1 MLSYDHMEVNAIV
14 NPDRPENFSFGE
26 EIVQAGI
33 SLPLEGKERLDRYLY
48 CSSEDDHVSA
58 IARLLKNLEIVEK
71 RIKDFE
77 KTFPAIYA
85 SRLSKLFSTRECAN
99 LYLNGLY
106 QSLPYLKDDVHLQDF
121 LILEALRIVC
131 PDVYEDMSECP
142 WMYLPA
148 WGEAA
153 FISFPYEFNARDDRT
168 YIRIKKHIETLCEK
182 QEKPEVLLELL
193 QILFFEVRKGFS
205 DRRDGH
211 DDWETEYRRQNRLS
225 HPEGFWNYFTSNV
238 PGKDMPEHVVESF
251 IVSWNGFGQDE
262 LGENVDSHLSVLR
275 TRKQPTELWQKRHI
289 FLPTLTRET
298 SAVLI
303 ECLYKNI
310 HFFRREG
317 ADIFQDSESSAA
329 VRLLFDLID
338 NKLRSDDLEAV
349 LSDLVQKTPSL
360 ELAVRIADNV
370 RSRMKDVFNIPEQ
383 GNFYALSSHL
393 DERLTA
399 HFIEGRRNIFN
410 EEKNYGYILAQW
422 GTYQPQNNLKVNEY
436 VFGLVEED
444 PMVIGKVLVAYT
456 SNHGDQRGVRIKWE
470 DLVKL
475 YDEKRLYERASQY
488 LDSSYSTE
496 DERKAVEIFMSQ
508 YEERKGAAEREM
520 PQQLNKQKFMEANS
534 QGVQLFRIGQ
544 YELALE
550 AFNRASDIT
559 DWNDEFHWIHF
570 LKLQQWHTLLELG
583 LNSDGDV
590 RTQFLSSARK
600 IASNDVEIRDL
611 VNAAFPKG
619 EAQATQE
626 LYCCIFYYLQWEAA
640 SAIEKDS
647 MKNHFEAH
655 FSLATGQETSGGTEE
670 ITKRCRELLV
680 LLRQ

>member
-1 MLSYDHMEVNAIV
+1 MEVNAIV
-14 NPDRPENFSFGE
+14 NPDRPEDLLCVE

-33 SLPLEGKERLDRYLY
+33 SLPQEGKECLDRYPY
-48 CSSEDDHVSA
+48 FSTEDDPVST
-58 IARLLKNLEIVEK
+58 IARLLRNLEIDEK
-71 RIKDFE
+71 RIRDFE
-77 KTFPAIYA
+77 GTFPAIYD
-85 SRLSKLFSTRECAN
+85 SWLSKLFPTLESAN

-106 QSLPYLKDDVHLQDF
+106 QRLPSLKGEIHLQDF
-121 LILEALRIVC
+121 LILEAIRIVY
-131 PDVYEDMSECP
+131 PNVYEDLSECP

-168 YIRIKKHIETLCEK
+168 YIRIKTHIEILCEK
-182 QEKPEVLLELL
+182 QEKPEALLELL
-193 QILFFEVRKGFS
+193 QVLFFEVRKGFS
-205 DRRDGH
+205 NARDAH
-211 DDWETEYRRQNRLS
+211 DDLEAEYRRQNRLS
-225 HPEGFWNYFTSNV
+225 HPEVFWNYFTRSV
-238 PGKDMPEHVVESF
+238 PATDVHDHIVESF
-251 IVSWNGFGQDE
+251 IGSWNGFGQDE
-262 LGENVDSHLSVLR
+262 LGEEVDSHLSGLR
-275 TRKQPTELWQKRHI
+275 KRKQPTDLWQKRHI
-289 FLPTLTRET
+289 FLPSLTREA
-298 SAVLI
+298 SVVLI

-310 HFFRREG
+310 LLFRREG
-317 ADIFQDSESSAA
+317 TDIFQDSESSTA
-329 VRLLFDLID
+329 VRLLLDLID
-338 NKLRSDDLEAV
+338 NKLLSDELEIV

-360 ELAVRIADNV
+360 ELAIRIADNV

-444 PMVIGKVLVAYT
+444 PMVIGKVLVVYT
-456 SNHGDQRGVRIKWE
+456 SNYGDQTGVRIKWE

-559 DWNDEFHWIHF
+559 D
-570 LKLQQWHTLLELG
+570 
-583 LNSDGDV
+583 
-590 RTQFLSSARK
+590 
-600 IASNDVEIRDL
+600 
-611 VNAAFPKG
+611 
-619 EAQATQE
+619 
-626 LYCCIFYYLQWEAA
+626 
-640 SAIEKDS
+640 
-647 MKNHFEAH
+647 
-655 FSLATGQETSGGTEE
+655 
-670 ITKRCRELLV
+670 
-680 LLRQ
+680 